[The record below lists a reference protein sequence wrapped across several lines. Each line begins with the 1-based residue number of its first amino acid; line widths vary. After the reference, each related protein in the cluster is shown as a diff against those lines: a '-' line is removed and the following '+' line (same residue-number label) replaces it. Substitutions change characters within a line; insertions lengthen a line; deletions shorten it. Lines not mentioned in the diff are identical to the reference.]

1 MIAILIHILP
11 QEIDQ
16 LETTLIQL
24 KKSSKY
30 VTNEDFLVEVVLN
43 NNLTNWEQSKL
54 DSKFFI
60 NKLNQLELLTQSWAK
75 TNFWVSSKNEVL
87 GCTDSHRLAA
97 TKYDPE
103 AFIWLDVDIV
113 FSETLLYHMVESYK
127 ALSAQEE
134 NFIITPQTTRIWD
147 DTWDVITNEQALIEE
162 ASHENYFNRDPYLT
176 TGLVGE
182 VNISKSY
189 AFKFASGWFTLLSNS
204 LVKKVPIPPEMGSYY
219 MDDTFI
225 MACCSLGNHYDLG
238 ASQYIINNE
247 VIIENNKFRY
257 NPYEDYLKTE
267 SRKQEFVDIAT
278 NNFDLSVQN
287 FLDTLK

>member
-30 VTNEDFLVEVVLN
+30 VTDENFLVEVVLN
-43 NNLTNWEQSKL
+43 NNLINWEQSKL

-134 NFIITPQTTRIWD
+134 YFIITPQTTRIWD
-147 DTWDVITNEQALIEE
+147 DTWDVITNEQALTEE

-182 VNISKSY
+182 ANVSRSH

-204 LVKKVPIPPEMGSYY
+204 LVKKIPIPPEMGSYY

-225 MACCSLGNHYDLG
+225 MACCSLGNHHDLG

-257 NPYEDYLKTE
+257 NPYKDYLKSE
-267 SRKQEFVDIAT
+267 SRKQEFIDIAT
-278 NNFDLSVQN
+278 DNFDSSVQN
-287 FLDTLK
+287 FLDTLR